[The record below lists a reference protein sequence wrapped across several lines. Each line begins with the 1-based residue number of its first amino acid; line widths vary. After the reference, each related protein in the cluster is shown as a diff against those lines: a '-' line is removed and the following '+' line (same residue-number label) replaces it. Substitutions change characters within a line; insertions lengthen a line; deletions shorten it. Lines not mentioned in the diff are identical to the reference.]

1 MNLSSSAPVRQLAP
15 DGLAGARV
23 AAQGLP
29 KTTEDSLARMRT
41 LWGQRRLLARI
52 AFYSLFASTL
62 AAFLLPKQFESTARL
77 MPPEQQSGTA
87 MATMAALASKLGSLG
102 AVGSGLM
109 GLKSPGELFVGVLQS
124 RTVQDDLIARFELR
138 KIYGVRYWEDARKN
152 LARHTDVSEDRKSG
166 IITIRVTDKN
176 PHRAAS
182 MCEEY
187 VAELNQLINQLTTSS
202 AHRERIFLEDRLVE
216 VKHELGNA
224 EDDFSQFASKNA
236 AINIPEQ
243 SKAMMQAAATLQG
256 QLIAA
261 QSELEGLR
269 QIYTNNNVRV
279 RAMEARVSELRRQL
293 NKLGGQPGNEESSGN
308 DSFYP
313 SIRKL
318 PLLGVAYADLYRQTK
333 IEEAVFETLTQEYE
347 LAKVEEAKEIPV
359 VKVLDPANIPEK
371 KSFPPRLLIMVLG
384 MLFGLS
390 AGMTWV
396 LGKTMWEETDP
407 GDPRKVFAQEIFSTV
422 SASLPKFSQNGSHA
436 RGSLAK
442 FWSRQSQKE
451 KESAAVAMSSDI
463 AGKSRP

>member
-1 MNLSSSAPVRQLAP
+1 MRVVWERRSFLRRATL
-15 DGLAGARV
+15 GA
-23 AAQGLP
+23 
-29 KTTEDSLARMRT
+29 
-41 LWGQRRLLARI
+41 LL
-52 AFYSLFASTL
+52 ASTL
-62 AAFLLPKQFESTARL
+62 VAFLLPKEYESTARL
-77 MPPEQQSGTA
+77 MPPDQQSG
-87 MATMAALASKLGSLG
+87 ATMAMMTALASKLGGLG

-138 KIYGVRYWEDARKN
+138 KIYGVRYWEDARKS
-152 LARHTDVSEDRKSG
+152 LAKHTDVSEDRKSG
-166 IITIRVTDKN
+166 IITIKVSDKD
-176 PHRAAS
+176 PRRAAA

-187 VAELNQLINQLTTSS
+187 VAKLNQLINQLTTSS
-202 AHRERIFLEDRLVE
+202 AHRERVFLEERLDE

-243 SKAMMQAAATLQG
+243 GKAMMQAAATLQG

-269 QIYTNNNVRV
+269 QIYTDNNVRV

-293 NKLGGQPGNEESSGN
+293 NKLGGKPGSEETSGS

-318 PLLGVAYADLYRQTK
+318 PLLGVAYTDLYRQTK
-333 IEEAVFETLTQEYE
+333 IEETVFETLTQEYE

-359 VKVLDPANIPEK
+359 VKVLDPANVPEK

-384 MLFGLS
+384 TLFGMG
-390 AGMTWV
+390 AGVTWI
-396 LGKTMWEETDP
+396 LGKAMWRETDSA
-407 GDPRKVFAQEIFSTV
+407 DPRKMLAQEVFATV
-422 SASLPKFSQNGSHA
+422 SASLPKFSRNGSGEA
-436 RGSLAK
+436 KGIGKSWSLQSPGEDSSLA
-442 FWSRQSQKE
+442 
-451 KESAAVAMSSDI
+451 AASSGE
-463 AGKSRP
+463 AGELK